1 MVTSSPL
8 TSATTSGMASRSGWG
23 PSAAPSEAPADG
35 DALDEAS
42 LEASLPASESEES
55 EPPQAERVRTAA
67 TERAPRAVRARVL
80 NREVIVEVIA
90 PDGTHPT

>member
-1 MVTSSPL
+1 
-8 TSATTSGMASRSGWG
+8 
-23 PSAAPSEAPADG
+23 
-35 DALDEAS
+35 
-42 LEASLPASESEES
+42 LEASLPASESDDPD
-55 EPPQAERVRTAA
+55 PPQAAAEKVRTAA